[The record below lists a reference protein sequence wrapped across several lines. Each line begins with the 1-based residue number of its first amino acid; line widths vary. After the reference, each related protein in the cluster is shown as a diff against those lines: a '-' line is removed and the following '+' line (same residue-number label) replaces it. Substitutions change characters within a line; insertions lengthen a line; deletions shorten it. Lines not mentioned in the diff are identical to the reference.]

1 MTTIRPIPG
10 VRLALAGVQHT
21 VLGYDTAE
29 GAVRLADENGVL
41 VTLGVEDFVT
51 HPDLHD
57 PAGARAHNAAAERL
71 STTDRRLLEARIEH
85 VREAET
91 GYRSGDPH
99 RPAPGEPRPQ
109 YNPETTTLTARRRT
123 KAAELNNDLA
133 RAAGLDMSYTT
144 IRRIS
149 AALNTGMGLDGVVDC
164 RLVRRSHGRHSIDKR
179 VEEACWIVF
188 EETRQGSNVS
198 MKTRMNKIKQW
209 MLEHH
214 GKGADALVPSAST
227 IERWFKDRFI
237 PSDLSGKA
245 RTRRSATTAP
255 AHGFR
260 RPNPT
265 RPGELVLMDTNNLDV
280 LLAGTN
286 LAGVIRGSLVLGID
300 WYSRSVVEV
309 RVVENAEK
317 AIDITF
323 ALRDLARPMQMR
335 AGWPDDAR
343 WPFVGVPEEL
353 ITEIHGGEI
362 AGLPFVNTEA
372 VVVDHGSTYKSH
384 ISVAAARQQGI
395 SVLPARVRMGS
406 DKAIVERFFGSLRSM
421 LLEHLRGYRG
431 SDSSERGANVDG
443 TVVWSA
449 QQLEDEI
456 ALWAVRI
463 WQNHA
468 MSEVKPPW
476 CPEGDWSPNTLYQH
490 GLSTSGLPPRVMSS
504 DDYYGLLPTMAVKVH
519 GRGVKIRQL
528 WYDHEVLGPHRN
540 LPSPYGGAAKGKWT
554 VRYDPRDMR
563 QVYFLD
569 EDGQYQVIPWTGAT
583 GPMPC
588 FTDRHVTALNR
599 IRRESGMR
607 PRHDSELVEILI
619 QDVLTVHEPSSTW
632 QTVPKKVL
640 NDRSRT
646 QRNWEMARRDREA
659 VDLPADDDHPVEAEG
674 QEEAATDAELS
685 RPGSGLSSKPP
696 ATVTAIGTAAVADA
710 RARKRQNATVGTV
723 VPAARLGAK
732 RGSTYG
738 DLAAL
743 TDEEPT

>member
-1 MTTIRPIPG
+1 MSAIRPIPG
-10 VRLALAGVQHT
+10 ARLALAGIPHT
-21 VLGYDTAE
+21 VLGYDATD

-41 VTLGVEDFVT
+41 VTLGIEDFVT

-57 PAGARAHNAAAERL
+57 PAGARAHTAAADRL
-71 STTDRRLLEARIEH
+71 STTDRRLLEERIQH

-99 RPAPGEPRPQ
+99 HPAPGEPRPQ

-123 KAAELNNDLA
+123 KAAELNSDLA

-149 AALNTGMGLDGVVDC
+149 AALKAGSGLDGAVDG
-164 RLVRRSHGRHSIDKR
+164 RLVRRSHGRHSVDQR

-198 MKTRMNKIKQW
+198 MRTRIQKIKQW

-214 GKGADALVPSAST
+214 GRGADALVPSDST

-237 PSDLSGKA
+237 PSELSGKA

-255 AHGFR
+255 AQGFR

-265 RPGELVLMDTNNLDV
+265 RPGELVLMDTNSLDV
-280 LLAGTN
+280 LLAGTS
-286 LAGVIRGSLVLGID
+286 LAGVIRGSLVLAID

-353 ITEIHGGEI
+353 ITGIHGGEI
-362 AGLPFVNTEA
+362 AGLPFVNAEA

-406 DKAIVERFFGSLRSM
+406 DKAIVERFFGALRSM

-431 SDSSERGANVDG
+431 SDSTERGANVDAA
-443 TVVWSA
+443 VVWSA

-463 WQNHA
+463 WQNHV

-504 DDYYGLLPTMAVKVH
+504 DDYYGLLPSMAVKVH
-519 GRGVKIRQL
+519 GRGMKIRQL
-528 WYDHEVLGPHRN
+528 WYDHEILAPHRN
-540 LPSPYGGAAKGKWT
+540 MPSAYGGAAKGKWT

-588 FTDRHVTALNR
+588 FTDRHVAALNR
-599 IRRESGMR
+599 IRRGSGMR
-607 PRHDSELVEILI
+607 PRHDSELVEILV
-619 QDVLTVHEPSSTW
+619 QDVLMVHEPSSTW
-632 QTVPKKVL
+632 QTVPKKIL

-646 QRNWEMARRDREA
+646 QRNWEMASRDREA
-659 VDLPADDDHPVEAEG
+659 VGL
-674 QEEAATDAELS
+674 ATDNGHHAPIEAGDQEPDVADMTAPAADS
-685 RPGSGLSSKPP
+685 TDQPP
-696 ATVTAIGTAAVADA
+696 ATVTAIGTAAVAEA
-710 RARKRQNATVGTV
+710 RAQKRRNAAVGTV
-723 VPAARLGAK
+723 VPAERLGAK
-732 RGSTYG
+732 RGSAYG

-743 TDEEPT
+743 TGENST